1 MKKICVVTGSRADYG
16 LLKYLIKYI
25 SVSNKLKL
33 QLLVTG
39 SHLSK
44 KFGNTINFI
53 KTDGFK
59 IECKVNMKIKSDT
72 TKCILKSMSIG
83 INNFA
88 KALNKLKP
96 DALLILGDRYEV
108 FTAATSAM
116 ISGIPIIHLH
126 GGESTE
132 GSIDE
137 AMRHSI
143 TKMSHLHFVS
153 TEIYKNR
160 VMQLGENPKKIFNV
174 GAMAMDGIKKIK
186 YLKKK
191 QLEKKLKFTFL
202 KKNLLITFHPATL
215 EYQNTP
221 KQIEV
226 LLNVLSEY
234 KDTGLIFTMPN
245 SDTSNSIIYKKI
257 KNFCSINKNAKYFLS
272 LGHDNYLST
281 IQYVDAVVGN
291 SSSGIIEVPSFK
303 KGTINIGDRQQGRL
317 KAKSIIDCKINF
329 MSIKNAINFLYSK
342 IFQKSLKNIKNPYD
356 RGEPSKKIIN
366 ILEKQ
371 KFNTL
376 LKKSFYK
383 IV

>member
-108 FTAATSAM
+108 FTVATSAM

-132 GSIDE
+132 GSVDE

-202 KKNLLITFHPATL
+202 KKNLLITFHPVTL
-215 EYQNTP
+215 EYQNTS

-245 SDTSNSIIYKKI
+245 SDTSNSIIYKRI

-329 MSIKNAINFLYSK
+329 MSIKNAINFLYST
-342 IFQKSLKNIKNPYD
+342 FCLIKNA
-356 RGEPSKKIIN
+356 
-366 ILEKQ
+366 
-371 KFNTL
+371 TL
-376 LKKSFYK
+376 SL
-383 IV
+383 I

>member
-108 FTAATSAM
+108 FTVATSAM

-132 GSIDE
+132 GSVDE

-202 KKNLLITFHPATL
+202 KKNLLITFHPVTL
-215 EYQNTP
+215 EYQNTS

-245 SDTSNSIIYKKI
+245 SDTSNSIIYKRI

-342 IFQKSLKNIKNPYD
+342 NFQKSLKNIKNPYD
-356 RGEPSKKIIN
+356 KGEPSKKIIN

-371 KFNTL
+371 KFNNL

>member
-53 KTDGFK
+53 KKDGFK

-108 FTAATSAM
+108 FTVATSAM

-132 GSIDE
+132 GSVDE
-137 AMRHSI
+137 AMR
-143 TKMSHLHFVS
+143 TKFQ
-153 TEIYKNR
+153 EIMAKFIEYFNN
-160 VMQLGENPKKIFNV
+160 NP
-174 GAMAMDGIKKIK
+174 
-186 YLKKK
+186 
-191 QLEKKLKFTFL
+191 
-202 KKNLLITFHPATL
+202 
-215 EYQNTP
+215 
-221 KQIEV
+221 
-226 LLNVLSEY
+226 
-234 KDTGLIFTMPN
+234 
-245 SDTSNSIIYKKI
+245 TS
-257 KNFCSINKNAKYFLS
+257 
-272 LGHDNYLST
+272 
-281 IQYVDAVVGN
+281 
-291 SSSGIIEVPSFK
+291 
-303 KGTINIGDRQQGRL
+303 L
-317 KAKSIIDCKINF
+317 KAALLVD
-329 MSIKNAINFLYSK
+329 Y
-342 IFQKSLKNIKNPYD
+342 QRRVLKRASRKAKENWRKR
-356 RGEPSKKIIN
+356 RG
-366 ILEKQ
+366 L
-371 KFNTL
+371 
-376 LKKSFYK
+376 
-383 IV
+383 

>member
-53 KTDGFK
+53 KKDGFK

-108 FTAATSAM
+108 FTVATSAM

-132 GSIDE
+132 GSVDE

-186 YLKKK
+186 YLKRK

-202 KKNLLITFHPATL
+202 KKNLLITFHPVTL
-215 EYQNTP
+215 EYQNTS

-245 SDTSNSIIYKKI
+245 SDTSNSIIYKRI

-342 IFQKSLKNIKNPYD
+342 NFQKSLKNIKNPYD
-356 RGEPSKKIIN
+356 KGEPSKKIIN
-366 ILEKQ
+366 ILEEQ
-371 KFNTL
+371 KFNNL

-383 IV
+383 IL